1 MVFVLF
7 FVTTSRCGQTLLFTK
22 TYVIMSNKKD
32 FWTVGRSQDV
42 IFGIFCHFSS
52 PITPLKMISQPK
64 KNVNFR
70 HYDFPQHFK
79 YLIGFCVSPSQMV
92 QSEIDFWGCEKTVLA
107 ANFGTPLAE
116 GKWESVYLTQ
126 PLTYCLL
133 SSVELTRHGAPQN
146 SCRGEIFVKFCH
158 PLKKVNFCGFFYL
171 FDDVSGRYFG
181 Q

>member
-32 FWTVGRSQDV
+32 FWTVGRPQDV

-70 HYDFPQHFK
+70 LYDFPQHFK
-79 YLIGFCVSPSQMV
+79 YLIGFCASPFQMV
-92 QSEIDFWGCEKTVLA
+92 QPEIDFWGCEKTVKDGPGRKLC
-107 ANFGTPLAE
+107 NSPGR
-116 GKWESVYLTQ
+116 GKMGISISHIALD
-126 PLTYCLL
+126 LL
-133 SSVELTRHGAPQN
+133 SSQLGGAHQARSPTKFL
-146 SCRGEIFVKFCH
+146 SRGDIRQILSPPEKGQFLWVF
-158 PLKKVNFCGFFYL
+158 L
-171 FDDVSGRYFG
+171 FI
-181 Q
+181 